1 MIQPLIVCILQVLVC
16 VCVCV
21 CAAMNENCY
30 SSAVSRRTARLEIH
44 QKIRTTPSWKTILKC
59 AGPKIWRKM
68 RCTRSEGLHT
78 NKTSNGGQQEE
89 DFGEMCVT
97 PQTVVCAMDGFR
109 RRRTSLFSLLDGCLP
124 VSTARAWFFGLPCV
138 NSPARRRKP
147 DGTFLGFTSIPFE
160 PSEIGD
166 PGKKG
171 LSSSFAA
178 EVSFF
183 PRNCRPSKSFK
194 PFCAVFV
201 EPFYI
206 NGIPFT
212 AAA

>member
-1 MIQPLIVCILQVLVC
+1 
-16 VCVCV
+16 
-21 CAAMNENCY
+21 
-30 SSAVSRRTARLEIH
+30 
-44 QKIRTTPSWKTILKC
+44 
-59 AGPKIWRKM
+59 M
-68 RCTRSEGLHT
+68 RCTRSEGPHT

-89 DFGEMCVT
+89 DFGEMSVT

-109 RRRTSLFSLLDGCLP
+109 RSRTSLFSLLDGCLP
-124 VSTARAWFFGLPCV
+124 FSTARAWFFGLPCV

-194 PFCAVFV
+194 PFCALFV
-201 EPFYI
+201 EPFLYQWDPI
-206 NGIPFT
+206 HCCCLDIDT
-212 AAA
+212 ALSFLTFLQSISLSLLSESLLEPLLFVFVLLVYDNDSH

>member
-1 MIQPLIVCILQVLVC
+1 MGLEEAEQVYFPYW
-16 VCVCV
+16 
-21 CAAMNENCY
+21 MD
-30 SSAVSRRTARLEIH
+30 H
-44 QKIRTTPSWKTILKC
+44 
-59 AGPKIWRKM
+59 
-68 RCTRSEGLHT
+68 GLP
-78 NKTSNGGQQEE
+78 
-89 DFGEMCVT
+89 F
-97 PQTVVCAMDGFR
+97 
-109 RRRTSLFSLLDGCLP
+109 
-124 VSTARAWFFGLPCV
+124 STARAWFFGLPCV
-138 NSPARRRKP
+138 NSPGRRRKP

-178 EVSFF
+178 EVSVF

-194 PFCAVFV
+194 PFCALFV

-212 AAA
+212 AAARYRHCSLSFFTFLQSISLSLLSESLLEPLLFVFVLLGYYNDSH

>member
-1 MIQPLIVCILQVLVC
+1 M
-16 VCVCV
+16 
-21 CAAMNENCY
+21 
-30 SSAVSRRTARLEIH
+30 
-44 QKIRTTPSWKTILKC
+44 
-59 AGPKIWRKM
+59 
-68 RCTRSEGLHT
+68 
-78 NKTSNGGQQEE
+78 
-89 DFGEMCVT
+89 T

-109 RRRTSLFSLLDGCLP
+109 RSRTSLFSLLDGCLP
-124 VSTARAWFFGLPCV
+124 FSTTRAWFFGLPCV

-194 PFCAVFV
+194 PFCAVFI

-212 AAA
+212 AAAWISTLLSLSLFSYISAVNFAVAAVRVTVGAPPVRLRPARL